1 MKKSDIL
8 EMLRLVLYVF
18 TSAMQDEPANKTF
31 FIDKVLEWVVISS
44 GFSNAIAMFIFVK
57 GGIK

>member
-8 EMLRLVLYVF
+8 EMLRFVLYVF

-31 FIDKVLEWVVISS
+31 FIDKVLDWVVISS
-44 GFSNAIAMFIFVK
+44 GFSNAIAMFIFLK
-57 GGIK
+57 GSIK